1 MDFHQLT
8 AALKPLG
15 FRRTSI
21 LGPLELASADFGW
34 RVEWSGPGQA
44 VVEVGVREVFKG
56 TFSEVATWLKNRSTQ
71 QPAK

>member
-21 LGPLELASADFGW
+21 LGPLELRSSDFMW

-44 VVEVGVREVFKG
+44 VVEVGVREMFRG
-56 TFSEVATWLKNRSTQ
+56 TFKEVATWLTKRSTS
-71 QPAK
+71 